1 MLMSIMV
8 RRRRPAGLDGFG
20 WRQLIA
26 CSTN

>member
-20 WRQLIA
+20 WRQL
-26 CSTN
+26 